1 MLGLNK
7 IWKITSEF
15 LGPTALVLAV
25 IFGVVQC
32 NRANRAERSIGVLT
46 PVISSE
52 VPLDTFRDVDGNHH
66 AKFTPNRL
74 NRKDLNSVAIDSVGS
89 ETDSLMQLYKD
100 KINELTII
108 NSQLRTKNK
117 GTRKGDQ
124 VSHEDKTIKWVFD
137 LKTDSLDLIVD
148 LKPFYL
154 KYTDGTKILGFNVG
168 TQTMYTDF
176 WWNDPRILINSVNS
190 IKIEN
195 QVPKN
200 TLSLAVGSEYRFA
213 NKDLLAGPELE
224 LNMDRWSLNGK
235 YLYNFNSQGYE
246 PVVGLKFHVFK

>member
-1 MLGLNK
+1 MLGLDK

-15 LGPTALVLAV
+15 LGPAALVLTI

-66 AKFTPNRL
+66 AKFTPNIL
-74 NRKDLNSVAIDSVGS
+74 NREDLNTVAIDSVGS

-100 KINELTII
+100 KIDELTII

-117 GTRKGDQ
+117 GVRKDDK
-124 VSHEDKTIKWVFD
+124 VTHVDKTIKWVFD

-148 LKPFYL
+148 LKPSYL
-154 KYTDGTKILGFNVG
+154 KYSDGTQILGFNIG
-168 TQTMYTDF
+168 AKTLYTDF

-190 IKIEN
+190 IKIKNEL
-195 QVPKN
+195 PKN
-200 TLSLAVGSEYRFA
+200 TLSLAVGSEYRFS
-213 NKDLLAGPELE
+213 NKDVLIGPELQ
-224 LNMDRWSLNGK
+224 LNMSNWSFNGK
-235 YLYNFNSQGYE
+235 YLYNFNSQDYE
-246 PVVGLKFHVFK
+246 PIVGFKYHIFK